1 MSGKRFHA
9 GARAPMRARACV
21 PARENRA
28 GRLPPRR
35 GVENWELQR
44 APGGGSAAGRPCARR
59 ASIARAGGR
68 HIAADARNA
77 GRGSFWTLSLAMLVA
92 GVCSGSEGRKGSGDT
107 GAGGWQRMLRPP
119 HVARPAVCVACA
131 RAVTLRLRGGAGPGG
146 VQVGGTSVPIAE
158 AGSATGQGVGGVPW
172 GGPPAGVEWETEPT
186 STDDWSTGEW
196 FDATWKHFRTEE
208 QINKFRFPGESS
220 SEDSQGGPNPG
231 SQGESRTL
239 ARTSRRKHS
248 GGTGRAGIAGQEQS
262 DVDIFNPDCGVE
274 DIDTLVKEVKQYDIS
289 SDSESYDNTTS
300 SDSDTVKPVQEG
312 SGGGRWHIDHA
323 KMQECI
329 ENTQAVE
336 SYFAQ
341 LHIDD
346 PAEMGMRVCLCKA
359 GDESVCARARGHV

>member
-1 MSGKRFHA
+1 MARTFTRAHA
-9 GARAPMRARACV
+9 LRCGHARACLR
-21 PARENRA
+21 ARIVLA
-28 GRLPPRR
+28 ACRR
-35 GVENWELQR
+35 GGALKI
-44 APGGGSAAGRPCARR
+44 GSCNGRRVVVLEMAGRPCARR

-158 AGSATGQGVGGVPW
+158 AGSATGLGVGGVPW